1 MDASSSTGFPAVPIV
16 VTEVGPL
23 EADPAVQLLPT
34 LPMGPGPGVPASAVI
49 PFSEEHES
57 SYFEKNLIALRPGDS
72 LPETTV
78 IGVAEPLP
86 PCGWDSVPGGIEG
99 SGD

>member
-1 MDASSSTGFPAVPIV
+1 MDASSSAGFPAVPIV

-23 EADPAVQLLPT
+23 EADPVVQLLPA
-34 LPMGPGPGVPASAVI
+34 LPTGPGPEVPASAVI
-49 PFSEEHES
+49 PFSEEYDS
-57 SYFEKNLIALRPGDS
+57 SSSEKNLTALRSGDS

-78 IGVAEPLP
+78 IGVAEPPP

-99 SGD
+99 DGD

>member
-1 MDASSSTGFPAVPIV
+1 MDASSSAAFPAVPIV

-23 EADPAVQLLPT
+23 EADPAVQLLPA
-34 LPMGPGPGVPASAVI
+34 LPTGPDPQVPTSAVI
-49 PFSEEHES
+49 PFSGEHDP

-72 LPETTV
+72 LPGTTV

-86 PCGWDSVPGGIEG
+86 PGGWDSVPGGID
-99 SGD
+99 GDGD